1 MSKPT
6 PHLDKLTATL
16 ANDKLPDVD
25 RPRIEAAI
33 ERYHGWIRS
42 LGEVDGESDTALR
55 AMVSLL
61 DEYKRYID
69 LELIFDSPDDFLYR
83 QKGQLK
89 LDNSIIEEF
98 LPWLLSDQVC
108 ASLPRHFSTGPTN
121 CYAAVYFDST
131 MRDQRPGAGIRIRTK
146 DQDFSISRRLFIRAS
161 HTPEFTD
168 PATVETSIGYVATE
182 IKTNLDKTMFQE
194 ACATAR
200 DLRLAVPS
208 SKYFLMCEWLDMT
221 PVSTAPTDIEE
232 VFIIRKGK
240 RISSNVR
247 KSFSSSSGR
256 KTARAEYEEYLR
268 AYPFSSDVF
277 RRWLDHILALLND
290 EDPIEDDVLNSGY
303 F

>member
-16 ANDKLPDVD
+16 ANDKLPEVD
-25 RPRIEAAI
+25 RPRIQAAI

-168 PATVETSIGYVATE
+168 PVTVETSIGYVATE

-232 VFIIRKGK
+232 VLILRKGK

-256 KTARAEYEEYLR
+256 RSARAKYEEYLR